1 MEMKDYLASTM
12 MWDPSQDDRQVIST
26 FLTAYVPFPSGQR

>member
-12 MWDPSQDDRQVIST
+12 MWNPSQDDRRVIST
-26 FLTAYVPFPSGQR
+26 FLTAY